1 MNGKSALIVNSISG
15 AVTNGNLKIIVN
27 GVESGDIPLPE
38 SIETIELTPYSL
50 PTMPSDCENT
60 SEVNTNYNSR
70 GDFYRGDN
78 VVNIPYINDKIIMK
92 NTCGSTNFGSLSSTS
107 SLRVSRISSY
117 NSTINAGHIADILNS
132 IYSQLFEKLD
142 NGNYVIEMRL
152 LIDFA
157 GEFLSTTVS
166 VEIYATINNGV
177 CNVSS
182 EHNGYSNYF
191 YYSLSTSV
199 YLELIGIYLA
209 SDIS

>member
-1 MNGKSALIVNSISG
+1 MSG
-15 AVTNGNLKIIVN
+15 QAVDNTLQLNQQGGGRI
-27 GVESGDIPLPE
+27 DIPLPE
-38 SIETIELTPYSL
+38 SIETIELTPYAL
-50 PTMPSDCENT
+50 PTMPSDCEDTYESNA
-60 SEVNTNYNSR
+60 NYNRR

-107 SLRVSRISSY
+107 RLPVSRISGY

-157 GEFLSTTVS
+157 GEFLSTAVS
-166 VEIYATINNGV
+166 VEIYTTINNGV
-177 CNVSS
+177 CNVSP

-191 YYSLSTSV
+191 YYSLSTPV